1 MIDVGLTGIA
11 TEDGQLA
18 GAPGSSMALTLE
30 GWEVSDYVEPADDWV
45 TEDDGSLSSPD
56 GSVRTWLLS
65 ADAG

>member
-1 MIDVGLTGIA
+1 MIDFGPTGLD

-18 GAPGSSMALTLE
+18 GTPGSSMALTQE
-30 GWEVSDYVEPADDWV
+30 GWEVSDYVEPADDWA